1 MQDRILLPFCLKL
14 FYDKTLEKMLLS
26 SEICLKSRY
35 KKVFTEPSWTT
46 EEVIFSGAC
55 QSMYQVGLIHIYIS
69 VQPQIFKILY
79 SNRIFHTQLHLIQP
93 INIKKLSTISKSIML
108 YRDFVWKN
116 KTQPKSMILYYFG

>member
-1 MQDRILLPFCLKL
+1 
-14 FYDKTLEKMLLS
+14 MLLS
-26 SEICLKSRY
+26 SEICLQSRY

-93 INIKKLSTISKSIML
+93 INKKNYQPLVNLSCYTVTLFGKIKLSQNYIKSLIL
-108 YRDFVWKN
+108 AEFFHVLKIFIIFVFN
-116 KTQPKSMILYYFG
+116 KLKQK